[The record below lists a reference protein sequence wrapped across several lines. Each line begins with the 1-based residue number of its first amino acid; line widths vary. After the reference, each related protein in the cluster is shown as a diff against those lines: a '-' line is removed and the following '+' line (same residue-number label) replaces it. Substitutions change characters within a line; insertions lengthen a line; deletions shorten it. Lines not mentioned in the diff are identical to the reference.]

1 MNLDEYKEKLE
12 GFNSTQ
18 KYRNELAMLYNLVCP
33 MPNDKIC
40 DIGCGI
46 GTAVKNFQWRFPKA
60 IWIGYDVH
68 AMYSGAVNQ
77 IPHNIDKAYFMHS
90 FSHIPKP
97 EETLKRLHS
106 CLKKDGEIVI
116 ITPNP
121 EWIWKNAE
129 SNYKPDET
137 VVQHYSMTQLKELFK
152 PYFEIMLIGQFDS
165 DSKKV
170 ALFGKDVLNERIF
183 VKATKI

>member
-1 MNLDEYKEKLE
+1 MLLDEYKQKLE

-18 KYRNELAMLYNLVCP
+18 KYKNELAMLFNLVCA

-46 GTAVKNFQWRFPKA
+46 GTAVNTFQWRFPKA
-60 IWIGYDVH
+60 IWIGYDVNPL
-68 AMYSGAVNQ
+68 YSGALNQ
-77 IPHNIDKAYFMHS
+77 IPNNLDKAYFMHS
-90 FSHIPKP
+90 FSHIHNMD
-97 EETLKRLHS
+97 ETLKKLHS

-121 EWIWKNAE
+121 EWIWKNQDE
-129 SNYKPDET
+129 NYKPDET
-137 VVQHYSMTQLKELFK
+137 VVQHYTMTQLKEILA

-165 DSKKV
+165 DNKKIQ
-170 ALFGKDVLNERIF
+170 LFGQDVLNERIF
-183 VKATKI
+183 VKATKK